1 MTLNKQIKILYFDK
15 INRNV
20 KQKLISYKYKI
31 S

>member
-20 KQKLISYKYKI
+20 KQKLISYKYII

>member
-15 INRNV
+15 LNRNV
-20 KQKLISYKYKI
+20 KQKLISYKYII

>member
-20 KQKLISYKYKI
+20 KQKLISYKYI
-31 S
+31 IG

>member
-1 MTLNKQIKILYFDK
+1 MTLNKQIKILYFDR

-20 KQKLISYKYKI
+20 KQKLISYKYII